1 MVCEVN
7 VDLIGFFGLIILLL
21 DEMVNVVKEMECQG
35 FIILVL
41 IGGVIILKVY
51 MVVKI
56 EQNYSGLMVYV
67 QNVLCIV
74 GVVVVLFF
82 DIQCDDFVVCICKE
96 YEIVCI
102 QYVCKKLCMLL
113 VMLEVVC
120 DNDLVFDWECYILL
134 VVYCLGV
141 QEVEVSIEI
150 LCNYIDW
157 MLFFMIWLLVGK
169 YLCILEDEVVGIEV
183 QCLFKDVNDML
194 DKLSVEKLL
203 NLCGV
208 VGLFLVNCIGDDI
221 EIYCDEICI
230 YVLMVSYYLC
240 QQIEKVGF
248 VNYCLV
254 DFVVLK
260 LSGKVDYIGVFVVI
274 GGLEEDV
281 LVDVFEV

>member
-1 MVCEVN
+1 MVFVEKIFCIVKEVN
-7 VDLIGFFGLIILLL
+7 VDLIGFLGFIMLLL

-35 FIILVL
+35 FIILLL
-41 IGGVIILKVY
+41 IGGVMILKVY

-102 QYVCKKLCMLL
+102 QYGCKKLCILL

-120 DNDLVFDWECYILL
+120 DNDFVFDWQVYMLL
-134 VVYCLGV
+134 VVYCFGV
-141 QEVEVSIEI
+141 QEVEVSIEM

-157 MLFFMIWLLVGK
+157 ILFFMIWLLVGK
-169 YLCILEDEVVGIEV
+169 YLCILEDEVVGVEV
-183 QCLFKDVNDML
+183 QWLFKDVNDML
-194 DKLSVEKLL
+194 DKLSVEKML

-208 VGLFLVNCIGDDI
+208 VGLFLVNCVGDDI
-221 EIYCDEICI
+221 EIYCDEMCI
-230 YVLMVSYYLC
+230 YVINVSYYLC
-240 QQIEKVGF
+240 
-248 VNYCLV
+248 
-254 DFVVLK
+254 
-260 LSGKVDYIGVFVVI
+260 
-274 GGLEEDV
+274 
-281 LVDVFEV
+281 